1 MKRRTFIA
9 GLGSAAAWP
18 MVARA
23 QQAAVPA
30 IGYLDAGRS
39 ERSDADIA
47 ALNFHRGLSEIG
59 YFEGRNLAV
68 EYRWAD
74 GHYDRLPAMAA
85 DLVRRQVTVITAR
98 AIGAALAAEA
108 ATRTVPIVFNVGA
121 TRSSWALSLAWVD
134 PAATSR
140 A

>member
-1 MKRRTFIA
+1 
-9 GLGSAAAWP
+9 

-98 AIGAALAAEA
+98 AIGAALAAKA
-108 ATRTVPIVFNVGA
+108 ATRTVPIVFNVGPHVVW
-121 TRSSWALSLAWVD
+121 RQ
-134 PAATSR
+134 PAQHVPASCLLR

>member
-1 MKRRTFIA
+1 MQRREFIA
-9 GLGSAAAWP
+9 GVGSAAAWP
-18 MVARA
+18 VVARG
-23 QQAAVPA
+23 QQAMPV

-39 ERSDADIA
+39 ERDVT
-47 ALNFHRGLSEIG
+47 LLRPFHRGLSEIG

-108 ATRTVPIVFNVGA
+108 ATRTVPIVFNVGPHVVW
-121 TRSSWALSLAWVD
+121 RQ
-134 PAATSR
+134 PAQHVPASCLLR